1 MSDQAKAREAVATSD
16 LSRIGH
22 WVNNKPFPG
31 TSGRADV
38 VTNPATGAVTR
49 EVALADTEDSR
60 TVIEAAAAAFPG
72 WRDTSLAKRT
82 SIVFR
87 FRELLNERKD
97 ELAEIITGEHGKV
110 LSDALGE
117 VTRGQEVVE
126 FACGIPHLL
135 KGGFTENASTGVDV
149 NSIRQPLGVVGII
162 SPFNFP
168 AMVPMWFFPV
178 AIAAGN
184 TVVLKP
190 SEKDPSAA
198 LWLAEL
204 WADAGLPPGVFNVL
218 QGDKT
223 AVDELLSHQAVKAI
237 SFVGSTPIAR
247 YVYATGTANGKRV
260 QALGGAKNHAV
271 VLPDA
276 DLDLAADAMVNAGFG
291 SAGERCMAISAVV
304 AVGDIADELV
314 AKIAERAR
322 GIRTGDGTRDCDMG
336 PLVTGAHRD
345 RVASYID
352 QAEQDGAS
360 LVVDGRT
367 VDADGG
373 RDGFWLGPTVLDR
386 ITTDMSCYT
395 DEIFGP
401 VLSVLRVDSYDEALE
416 LINSNP
422 YGNGTAIF
430 TNDGGAARRFHN
442 EVEVGMVG
450 INVPIPVPMAYYSF
464 GGWKSSLFGDT
475 HAHGTE
481 GVHFFTRGKVV
492 TTRWRGPDQGGL
504 NLGFPQTA

>member
-1 MSDQAKAREAVATSD
+1 MATSD

-22 WVNNKPFPG
+22 WVNNKAFPG
-31 TSGRADV
+31 TSGRTVA

-49 EVALADTEDSR
+49 EVALAHVEDSR
-60 TVIEAAAAAFPG
+60 AVIEAAAAAFPT

-82 SIVFR
+82 AIMFR
-87 FRELLNERKD
+87 FRELLNERKG
-97 ELAEIITGEHGKV
+97 ELAEIITSEHGKV

-135 KGGFTENASTGVDV
+135 KGGFSENASTGVDV
-149 NSIRQPLGVVGII
+149 TSIRQPLGVVGII

-204 WADAGLPPGVFNVL
+204 WAEAGLPPGVFNVL
-218 QGDKT
+218 QGDKV
-223 AVDELLSHQAVKAI
+223 AVDELLSHRAVKAI
-237 SFVGSTPIAR
+237 SFVGSTPVAE
-247 YVYATGTANGKRV
+247 YVYAAGTAKGKRV

-314 AKIAERAR
+314 AKIAERTR
-322 GIRTGDGTRDCDMG
+322 RVKTGDGTRDCDMG
-336 PLVTGAHRD
+336 PLVTAAHRD
-345 RVASYID
+345 RVASYV
-352 QAEQDGAS
+352 DGAEREGAAI
-360 LVVDGRT
+360 VVDGRQ
-367 VDADGG
+367 VVADGG
-373 RDGFWLGPTVLDR
+373 QDGFWLGPTLVDHV
-386 ITTDMSCYT
+386 TTGMSCYT

-401 VLSVLRVDSYDEALE
+401 VLSILRVDSYDKALE
-416 LINSNP
+416 LVNSNP

-430 TNDGGAARRFHN
+430 TNDGGAARRFHS

-492 TTRWRGPDQGGL
+492 TTRWRGPSQGGL
-504 NLGFPQTA
+504 NLGFPQTT